1 MNNDAKGLTFLT
13 LSLLFLWLVFDDFVG
28 KKRLSKLAQMMTPDL
43 SMPSA
48 GEVAEKVVDGAKESV
63 KETTKNTRE
72 AQKEADKK
80 AGEILFEKPAKNA
93 KDPKTKEVLER
104 LSEQSKKRAQTNAYK
119 DKGWLG
125 YSWEDLFED
134 TWGTVKGWFK

>member
-1 MNNDAKGLTFLT
+1 
-13 LSLLFLWLVFDDFVG
+13 
-28 KKRLSKLAQMMTPDL
+28 MTPDL
-43 SMPSA
+43 SLPSA

-63 KETTKNTRE
+63 KETVKDTRD

-80 AGEILFEKPAKNA
+80 VTDGLLKTPKDATGKQKDTIEKL
-93 KDPKTKEVLER
+93 KEAD
-104 LSEQSKKRAQTNAYK
+104 KKRKETGTYK

>member
-43 SMPSA
+43 SLPSA

-63 KETTKNTRE
+63 KETAKDTRE
-72 AQKEADKK
+72 AQKKADDKVSDAIYNPK
-80 AGEILFEKPAKNA
+80 IPVS
-93 KDPKTKEVLER
+93 DKTKDTLNKLKEKDKER
-104 LSEQSKKRAQTNAYK
+104 KEIGAYK

>member
-43 SMPSA
+43 SLPSA

-63 KETTKNTRE
+63 KETVKDTRD

-80 AGEILFEKPAKNA
+80 VTDGLLKTP
-93 KDPKTKEVLER
+93 KDATDKQKETIDKLKEA
-104 LSEQSKKRAQTNAYK
+104 EKKRKETGAWK
-119 DKGWLG
+119 DRGAWG
-125 YSWEDLFED
+125 YSWDDLWND
-134 TWGTVKGWFK
+134 TWGRVKGWF

>member
-43 SMPSA
+43 SLPSA
-48 GEVAEKVVDGAKESV
+48 GEVAEKVVDGAKEYV
-63 KETTKNTRE
+63 KETVKDTRD

-80 AGEILFEKPAKNA
+80 VTDGLLKTPKDATGKQKDTIEKL
-93 KDPKTKEVLER
+93 KEAD
-104 LSEQSKKRAQTNAYK
+104 KKRKETGAYK

>member
-1 MNNDAKGLTFLT
+1 MRNVKPFA
-13 LSLLFLWLVFDDFVG
+13 SLFTCHHAFFF
-28 KKRLSKLAQMMTPDL
+28 RI
-43 SMPSA
+43 
-48 GEVAEKVVDGAKESV
+48 
-63 KETTKNTRE
+63 TKNTRE

-80 AGEILFEKPAKNA
+80 AGEILFEKPAKNE
-93 KDPKTKEVLER
+93 KDPKKKEVLER
-104 LSEQSKKRAQTNAYK
+104 LSEQSKKRAETNAYK